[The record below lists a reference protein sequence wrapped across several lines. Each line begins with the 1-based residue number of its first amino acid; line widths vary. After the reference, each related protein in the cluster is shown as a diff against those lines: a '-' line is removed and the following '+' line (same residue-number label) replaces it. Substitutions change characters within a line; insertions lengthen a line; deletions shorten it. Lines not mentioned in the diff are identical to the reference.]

1 MPMKFETMVRGVQ
14 NPFTEIVSLVVLYGN
29 NGKKKDLER
38 YVDSANAAWDAACDW
53 FKHYPHLPITFEV
66 STVEQTLMYSSVSP
80 YVQLKCG
87 TSRYRIHIKTT
98 LPNLGYLQKVFGGFY
113 TTDIR
118 GIVEMWINK
127 NYTGSL
133 IPNKKENVDAGTESA
148 ETEMDETEMDETEGL
163 FVMSKGYIYEVY
175 TGVWVNR
182 FETLLKESAFIFTC
196 RLCKHG
202 DNQSRLDFEFANWN
216 GDGLKVTVTEYDEYW
231 KRDDYWKRN
240 VESVSECEV
249 RYINESDLKELEML
263 YREGKSKLPDTVFDD
278 IMETLGVSEEKLHEL
293 CGEIDNGNKVS
304 SGYPAENKIL
314 SLEKV
319 RDENKTED
327 IVRNWNGKAVVSWK
341 LDGCAVRLHY
351 KGVNFVRAETKGKSR
366 DVTELMKNVEGW
378 GEFPSRIKSKTKPF
392 GEKWFEG
399 KEWFLTGELVAKN
412 ASRSK
417 VAGYLLRKDTR
428 SKETEELARELE
440 FIVYDSNICEIH
452 PETESPEITQYS
464 QMLELL
470 SGRLYPKYGE
480 QMFKV
485 VTLDEFVDINTTLQR
500 LDPPKDI
507 DTDGLVIR
515 VNDIA
520 RYKSLGETSHHPKG
534 GVAFKFEDEWK
545 VVEPKH
551 IYGCRGVNN
560 VLKIIA
566 EFDPV
571 KFGDKTVTT
580 AVWQPRN
587 SGDFY
592 LKDYIGYDK
601 QEVWYGKYGQ
611 GKKFTEHFNVG
622 TIEVCLRGHVIP
634 QWRLIR
640 DE

>member
-1 MPMKFETMVRGVQ
+1 MPMKFGSVVKGVQ

-38 YVDSANAAWDAACDW
+38 YVDSTNAAWDAACDW
-53 FKHYPHLPITFEV
+53 FKRYPHMPIEFEV
-66 STVEQTLMYSSVSP
+66 STVEQTSKFIYVSP
-80 YVQLKCG
+80 YIQLKCG
-87 TSRYRIHIKTT
+87 TSRYRVYVKNT
-98 LPNLGYLQKVFGGFY
+98 LPNFSYLQKVFGEFY
-113 TTDIR
+113 NTDIR
-118 GIVEMWINK
+118 DIVEMWINK

-133 IPNKKENVDAGTESA
+133 IPDKKETESDETESA
-148 ETEMDETEMDETEGL
+148 ETEMNEMTGL
-163 FVMSKGYIYEVY
+163 FVISKGDVY
-175 TGVWVNR
+175 GVDSGKWVWQ
-182 FETLLKESAFIFTC
+182 EPLLGNESKFIFTC
-196 RLCKHG
+196 GLCKNC
-202 DNQSRLDFEFANWN
+202 DPQSRLDFEFADRNFE
-216 GDGLKVTVTEYDEYW
+216 GLKVTVTEYDTYE
-231 KRDDYWKRN
+231 RRN
-240 VESVSECEV
+240 VGSVSECEV
-249 RYINESDLKELEML
+249 RYINEDDLKELEML
-263 YREGKSKLPDTVFDD
+263 YREGRSKLPDTVFDD
-278 IMETLGVSEEKLHEL
+278 IMEALEVSEEKLHEL
-293 CGEIDNGNKVS
+293 CGEIDNSNKVS

-327 IVRNWNGKAVVSWK
+327 IVRNWKGKAVVSWK

-366 DVTELMKNVEGW
+366 DVTELMKNVSEC
-378 GEFPSRIKSKTKPF
+378 GEFPLQIKSKVKPF
-392 GEKWFEG
+392 GERWFEY
-399 KEWFLTGELVAKN
+399 KDWFVTGELVAKN

-417 VAGYLLRKDTR
+417 AAGYLLRKDVN
-428 SKETEELARELE
+428 SEETKTIASELE
-440 FIVYDSNICEIH
+440 FIVYDSNICEIY
-452 PETESPEITQYS
+452 PETERSEIKQYS
-464 QMLELL
+464 QMLDLL
-470 SGRLYPKYGE
+470 SYIPKVGDFNK
-480 QMFKV
+480 FKV
-485 VTLDEFVDINTTLQR
+485 VELDEFVDINTTLQR
-500 LDPPKDI
+500 LDSPKDI

-545 VVEPKH
+545 VVEPKR
-551 IYGCRGVNN
+551 IYGNRGVNN

-566 EFDPV
+566 EFEPV

-580 AVWQPRN
+580 AVWQPKN
-587 SGDFY
+587 SSDFY
-592 LKDYIGYDK
+592 LGNYVGCGK
-601 QEVWYGKYGQ
+601 QEVWYGSYGR

>member
-1 MPMKFETMVRGVQ
+1 MPMKFGTMVKGVQ

-38 YVDSANAAWDAACDW
+38 YVDSTNAAWDAACDW
-53 FKHYPHLPITFEV
+53 FKRYPHMPIEFEV
-66 STVEQTLMYSSVSP
+66 STVEQTSKFIFVSP
-80 YVQLKCG
+80 YIQLKCG
-87 TSRYRIHIKTT
+87 TSRYRIYVKNT
-98 LPNLGYLQKVFGGFY
+98 LPNFSYLQKVFGEFY
-113 TTDIR
+113 NTDIR
-118 GIVEMWINK
+118 DIVEMWINK

-133 IPNKKENVDAGTESA
+133 IPDKKETESTAETESA
-148 ETEMDETEMDETEGL
+148 TEMTGL
-163 FVMSKGYIYEVY
+163 FVISKGDVY
-175 TGVWVNR
+175 GVDSGKWVWQ
-182 FETLLKESAFIFTC
+182 EPLLGNESKFIFTC
-196 RLCKHG
+196 GLCKNC
-202 DNQSRLDFEFANWN
+202 DPQSRLDFEFADRNFE
-216 GDGLKVTVTEYDEYW
+216 GLKVTVTEYDTHE
-231 KRDDYWKRN
+231 KHN
-240 VESVSECEV
+240 VESVSECGV

-263 YREGKSKLPDTVFDD
+263 YREGRSKLPDTVFDD
-278 IMETLGVSEEKLHEL
+278 IMEALEVSEEKLHEL
-293 CGEIDNGNKVS
+293 CGEIDNSNKVS

-327 IVRNWNGKAVVSWK
+327 VVRNWKGKAVVSWK

-366 DVTELMKNVEGW
+366 DVTELMKNVAECE
-378 GEFPSRIKSKTKPF
+378 EFPLQIKSKIKPF
-392 GEKWFEG
+392 SERWFEY
-399 KEWFLTGELVAKN
+399 KDWFVTGELVAKN

-417 VAGYLLRKDTR
+417 AAGYLLRKDVN
-428 SKETEELARELE
+428 SEETKTIASELE
-440 FIVYDSNICEIH
+440 FIVYDSNICEIY
-452 PETESPEITQYS
+452 PETERSEITQYS
-464 QMLELL
+464 QMLDLL
-470 SGRLYPKYGE
+470 SYIPKVGDFNKFE
-480 QMFKV
+480 V
-485 VTLDEFVDINTTLQR
+485 VELDEFVDINTTLQR

-545 VVEPKH
+545 VVEPKR
-551 IYGCRGVNN
+551 IYGTRGVNN

-566 EFDPV
+566 EFEPV

-580 AVWQPRN
+580 AVWQPKN
-587 SGDFY
+587 SSDFY
-592 LKDYIGYDK
+592 LRNYVGCGKR
-601 QEVWYGKYGQ
+601 EVWYGQYGR

-634 QWRLIR
+634 QWRLMR

>member
-1 MPMKFETMVRGVQ
+1 MPMKFGTMVRGVQ

-38 YVDSANAAWDAACDW
+38 YVDSTNAAWDAACDW
-53 FKHYPHLPITFEV
+53 FKRYPHMPIEFEV
-66 STVEQTLMYSSVSP
+66 STVEQTSKFIYVSP
-80 YVQLKCG
+80 YIQLKCG
-87 TSRYRIHIKTT
+87 TSRYRIYVKNT
-98 LPNLGYLQKVFGGFY
+98 LPNFSYLQKVFGGFY
-113 TTDIR
+113 NTDIR
-118 GIVEMWINK
+118 DIVEMWINK

-133 IPNKKENVDAGTESA
+133 IPDKKETESTA
-148 ETEMDETEMDETEGL
+148 ETESTEMTGL
-163 FVMSKGYIYEVY
+163 FVISKGDVY
-175 TGVWVNR
+175 GVDSGKWVWQ
-182 FETLLKESAFIFTC
+182 EPLLGNESKFIFTC
-196 RLCKHG
+196 GLCKNC
-202 DNQSRLDFEFANWN
+202 DPQSRLDFEFADRNFE
-216 GDGLKVTVTEYDEYW
+216 GLKVTVTEYDTYE
-231 KRDDYWKRN
+231 RRN

-249 RYINESDLKELEML
+249 QYINEDDLKELEML
-263 YREGKSKLPDTVFDD
+263 YREGRSKLPDTVFDD
-278 IMETLGVSEEKLHEL
+278 IMEALEVSEEKLHEL

-327 IVRNWNGKAVVSWK
+327 VVRNWKGKAVVSWK

-366 DVTELMKNVEGW
+366 DVTELMKNVSEC
-378 GEFPSRIKSKTKPF
+378 GEFPLQIKSKIRPF
-392 GEKWFEG
+392 GERWFEY
-399 KEWFLTGELVAKN
+399 KDWFVTGELVAKN

-417 VAGYLLRKDTR
+417 AAGYLLRKDVN
-428 SKETEELARELE
+428 SEETKTIASELE
-440 FIVYDSNICEIH
+440 FIVYDSNICEIY
-452 PETESPEITQYS
+452 PETERSEITQYS
-464 QMLELL
+464 QMLDLL
-470 SGRLYPKYGE
+470 SYIPKVGDFNKFE
-480 QMFKV
+480 V
-485 VTLDEFVDINTTLQR
+485 VELDEFVDINTTLQR

-545 VVEPKH
+545 VVEPKR
-551 IYGCRGVNN
+551 IYGNRGVNN

-566 EFDPV
+566 EFEPV

-580 AVWQPRN
+580 AVWQPKN
-587 SGDFY
+587 SSYFY
-592 LKDYIGYDK
+592 LGNYVGCGK
-601 QEVWYGKYGQ
+601 QEVWYGQYGH

>member
-1 MPMKFETMVRGVQ
+1 MPMKFGTMVRGVQ

-38 YVDSANAAWDAACDW
+38 YVDSSNAAWDAACDW
-53 FKHYPHLPITFEV
+53 FKHYPHMPIEFEV
-66 STVEQTLMYSSVSP
+66 STVGQTLKFIYVSP
-80 YVQLKCG
+80 YIQLKCG
-87 TSRYRIHIKTT
+87 TSRYRIYVKNT
-98 LPNLGYLQKVFGGFY
+98 LPNFSYLQKAFGGFY
-113 TTDIR
+113 VTDIR
-118 GIVEMWINK
+118 DIVEMWINK

-133 IPNKKENVDAGTESA
+133 IPDKKETESTA
-148 ETEMDETEMDETEGL
+148 KTESTDETESTEMTGL
-163 FVMSKGYIYEVY
+163 FVISKGDVY
-175 TGVWVNR
+175 GVDSGKWVWQ
-182 FETLLKESAFIFTC
+182 EPLLGNESKFIFTC
-196 RLCKHG
+196 GLCKNC
-202 DNQSRLDFEFANWN
+202 DPQSRLDFEFADRNFE
-216 GDGLKVTVTEYDEYW
+216 GLKVTVTEYDTYE
-231 KRDDYWKRN
+231 RRN

-249 RYINESDLKELEML
+249 RYINEDDLKELEML
-263 YREGKSKLPDTVFDD
+263 YREGRSKLPDTVFDD
-278 IMETLGVSEEKLHEL
+278 IMEALEVSEEKLHEL
-293 CGEIDNGNKVS
+293 CGEIDNSNKVS

-327 IVRNWNGKAVVSWK
+327 IVRNWKGKAVVSWK

-351 KGVNFVRAETKGKSR
+351 RGVNFVRAETKGKSR
-366 DVTELMKNVEGW
+366 DVTELMKNVSEC
-378 GEFPSRIKSKTKPF
+378 GEFPLQIKSKVKPF
-392 GEKWFEG
+392 GERWFEY
-399 KEWFLTGELVAKN
+399 KDWFVTGELVAKN

-417 VAGYLLRKDTR
+417 AAGYLLRKDVN
-428 SKETEELARELE
+428 SEETKTIASELE
-440 FIVYDSNICEIH
+440 FIVYDSNICEIY
-452 PETESPEITQYS
+452 PKTDRSGITQYS
-464 QMLELL
+464 QMLDLL
-470 SGRLYPKYGE
+470 GYILKVGDFNK
-480 QMFKV
+480 FKV
-485 VTLDEFVDINTTLQR
+485 VELDEFVDINTTLHR

-545 VVEPKH
+545 VVEPKR
-551 IYGCRGVNN
+551 IYGNRGVNN

-566 EFDPV
+566 EFEPV

-580 AVWQPRN
+580 AVWQPKN
-587 SGDFY
+587 SSDFY
-592 LKDYIGYDK
+592 LGNYVGCDK
-601 QEVWYGKYGQ
+601 REVWYGQYGK

>member
-29 NGKKKDLER
+29 NAKKKDLER
-38 YVDSANAAWDAACDW
+38 YIDSANAAWDAACDW
-53 FKHYPHLPITFEV
+53 FKRYPHLPITFEV

-87 TSRYRIHIKTT
+87 TSRYRIHIKDT
-98 LPNLGYLQKVFGGFY
+98 LPNFGYLQKVFGGFY

-118 GIVEMWINK
+118 DIVEMWINK

-133 IPNKKENVDAGTESA
+133 IPDKKESTETESA
-148 ETEMDETEMDETEGL
+148 ETESAEMTGL
-163 FVMSKGYIYEVY
+163 FVISKGDVY
-175 TGVWVNR
+175 GVDSGKWVWQ
-182 FETLLKESAFIFTC
+182 EPLLGNESKFIFTC
-196 RLCKHG
+196 ELFKR
-202 DNQSRLDFEFANWN
+202 DDPQSRLDFEFADRNF
-216 GDGLKVTVTEYDEYW
+216 DGLKVTVTEYDTYD
-231 KRDDYWKRN
+231 RRN

-249 RYINESDLKELEML
+249 RYINEDDLKELEML

-319 RDENKTED
+319 RDEDKTED

-351 KGVNFVRAETKGKSR
+351 KGLNFVRAETKGKSR
-366 DVTELMKNVEGW
+366 DVTELMKNVAKC
-378 GEFPSRIKSKTKPF
+378 GEFPSQIKSKTKPF
-392 GEKWFEG
+392 DKKWFEG

-417 VAGYLLRKDTR
+417 VAGYLLRKDTH
-428 SKETEELARELE
+428 SKETEELAREFE

-470 SGRLYPKYGE
+470 SGRLYPNYVE

-500 LDPPKDI
+500 LDPPKDV

-520 RYKSLGETSHHPKG
+520 RYKSFGETSHHTKG
-534 GVAFKFEDEWK
+534 SVAFKFEDEWK
-545 VVEPKH
+545 AVEPKR
-551 IYGCRGVNN
+551 IYGSRGVNN

-580 AVWQPRN
+580 AVWQPKN
-587 SGDFY
+587 SSDFY
-592 LKDYIGYDK
+592 LNGYIGCDK
-601 QEVWYGKYGQ
+601 QEVWYGQYGK

>member
-1 MPMKFETMVRGVQ
+1 MPMKFGTMVRGVQ

-29 NGKKKDLER
+29 NAKKKDLER
-38 YVDSANAAWDAACDW
+38 YIDSANAAWDAACDW

-87 TSRYRIHIKTT
+87 TSRYRIHIKDT
-98 LPNLGYLQKVFGGFY
+98 LPNFSYLQKVFGGFY

-118 GIVEMWINK
+118 DIVEMWINK

-133 IPNKKENVDAGTESA
+133 IPDKKETESVA
-148 ETEMDETEMDETEGL
+148 ETESPVTEMTGL
-163 FVMSKGYIYEVY
+163 FVISKGDIY
-175 TGVWVNR
+175 GVDSGKWVWQ
-182 FETLLKESAFIFTC
+182 EPLLGNESKFIFTC
-196 RLCKHG
+196 ELCKH
-202 DNQSRLDFEFANWN
+202 DDPQSRLDLEFADRNRE
-216 GDGLKVTVTEYDEYW
+216 GLKVTVTEYDTYE
-231 KRDDYWKRN
+231 KRN

-293 CGEIDNGNKVS
+293 CGEIDNSNKVS

-327 IVRNWNGKAVVSWK
+327 VVRNWNGKAVVSWK

-366 DVTELMKNVEGW
+366 DVTELMKNVAEC
-378 GEFPSRIKSKTKPF
+378 GEFPLQIKSKTKPF

-417 VAGYLLRKDTR
+417 VAGYLLRKDTH
-428 SKETEELARELE
+428 SKETEELAREFE
-440 FIVYDSNICEIH
+440 FIVYDSNVCEIH

-470 SGRLYPKYGE
+470 SGRLYPKYAE

-485 VTLDEFVDINTTLQR
+485 VTLDEFVDINTTLQK
-500 LDPPKDI
+500 LDPPKDV

-515 VNDIA
+515 VNDIV
-520 RYKSLGETSHHPKG
+520 RYKSFGETSHHPKG

-545 VVEPKH
+545 VVEPKR
-551 IYGCRGVNN
+551 IYGSRGANN

-566 EFDPV
+566 EFVPV

-587 SGDFY
+587 SCDFY

-601 QEVWYGKYGQ
+601 QEVWYGKYGK
-611 GKKFTEHFNVG
+611 GEKFTEHFNVG

>member
-1 MPMKFETMVRGVQ
+1 MPMKFGTMVKGVQ

-38 YVDSANAAWDAACDW
+38 YVDSTNAAWDAACDW
-53 FKHYPHLPITFEV
+53 FKRYPHMPIEFEV
-66 STVEQTLMYSSVSP
+66 STVEQTSKFIYVSP
-80 YVQLKCG
+80 YIQLKCG
-87 TSRYRIHIKTT
+87 TSRYRVYVKDT
-98 LPNLGYLQKVFGGFY
+98 LPNFSYLQKVFGEFY
-113 TTDIR
+113 NTDIR
-118 GIVEMWINK
+118 DIVEMWINK

-133 IPNKKENVDAGTESA
+133 IPDKKETESAETESA
-148 ETEMDETEMDETEGL
+148 ETEMNEMTGL
-163 FVMSKGYIYEVY
+163 FVISKGDVY
-175 TGVWVNR
+175 GVDSGKWVWQ
-182 FETLLKESAFIFTC
+182 EPLLGNESKFIFTC
-196 RLCKHG
+196 GLCKNC
-202 DNQSRLDFEFANWN
+202 DPQSRLDFEFADRNFE
-216 GDGLKVTVTEYDEYW
+216 GLKVTVTEYDTYE
-231 KRDDYWKRN
+231 RRN

-249 RYINESDLKELEML
+249 RYINEDDLKELEML
-263 YREGKSKLPDTVFDD
+263 YREGRSKLPDTVFDD
-278 IMETLGVSEEKLHEL
+278 IMEALEVSEEKLHEL
-293 CGEIDNGNKVS
+293 CGEIDNSNKVS

-327 IVRNWNGKAVVSWK
+327 IVRNWKGKAVVSWK

-351 KGVNFVRAETKGKSR
+351 RGVNFVRAETKGKSR
-366 DVTELMKNVEGW
+366 DVTELMKNVSEC
-378 GEFPSRIKSKTKPF
+378 GEFPLQIKSKVKPF
-392 GEKWFEG
+392 GERWFEC
-399 KEWFLTGELVAKN
+399 KDWFVTGELVAKN

-417 VAGYLLRKDTR
+417 AAGYLLRKDVN
-428 SKETEELARELE
+428 SEETKTIASELE
-440 FIVYDSNICEIH
+440 FIVYDSNICEIY
-452 PETESPEITQYS
+452 PETERSEIKQYS
-464 QMLELL
+464 QMLDLL
-470 SGRLYPKYGE
+470 SYIPKVGDFNK
-480 QMFKV
+480 FKV
-485 VTLDEFVDINTTLQR
+485 VELDEFVDINTTLQR

-545 VVEPKH
+545 VVEPKR
-551 IYGCRGVNN
+551 IYGNRGVNN

-566 EFDPV
+566 EFEPV

-580 AVWQPRN
+580 AVWQPKN
-587 SGDFY
+587 SSDFY
-592 LKDYIGYDK
+592 LGNYVGCGK
-601 QEVWYGKYGQ
+601 QEVWYGPYGR

>member
-1 MPMKFETMVRGVQ
+1 MPMKFETMVKSVQ
-14 NPFTEIVSLVVLYGN
+14 NPFLEIVSLAVLHGN
-29 NGKKKDLER
+29 NAKKKDLER
-38 YVDSANAAWDAACDW
+38 YIDSANAAWDAACDW
-53 FKHYPHLPITFEV
+53 FKHYPHLPIEFEA
-66 STVEQTLMYSSVSP
+66 STVEQTLKSVRVLP
-80 YVQLKCG
+80 YIQLKCG
-87 TSRYRIHIKTT
+87 TSRYRICIKTT
-98 LPNLGYLQKVFGGFY
+98 LPNFGYLQKAFGGFY
-113 TTDIR
+113 VTDIR
-118 GIVEMWINK
+118 DIVEMWINK

-133 IPNKKENVDAGTESA
+133 IPDKKETESGAA
-148 ETEMDETEMDETEGL
+148 ETEITETESGDETTGL
-163 FVMSKGYIYEVY
+163 FVISKGDVY
-175 TGVWVNR
+175 GVDSGKWVWQ
-182 FETLLKESAFIFTC
+182 EPLLGNESKFIFTC
-196 RLCKHG
+196 KLCKNL
-202 DNQSRLDFEFANWN
+202 DPQSRLDLEFADRNYE
-216 GDGLKVTVTEYDEYW
+216 GLKVTVTEYDTYE
-231 KRDDYWKRN
+231 KRN
-240 VESVSECEV
+240 VESVSECEI

-263 YREGKSKLPDTVFDD
+263 YREGRSKLPDTVFDD
-278 IMETLGVSEEKLHEL
+278 IMEAIGVSEEKLHEL
-293 CGEIDNGNKVS
+293 CGEIDNSNKVS

-327 IVRNWNGKAVVSWK
+327 IVRNWKSKAVVSWK

-366 DVTELMKNVEGW
+366 DVTGLMRNVAEC
-378 GEFPSRIKSKTKPF
+378 GEFPLQIKSKVKPF
-392 GEKWFEG
+392 GERWFEY
-399 KEWFLTGELVAKN
+399 KDWFVTGELVAKN

-417 VAGYLLRKDTR
+417 AAGYLLRKDVN
-428 SKETEELARELE
+428 SEETKDIAQELE

-452 PETESPEITQYS
+452 PETERPEITQYS
-464 QMLELL
+464 QMLNLL
-470 SGRLYPKYGE
+470 GYMKTIGNFGG
-480 QMFKV
+480 FKV
-485 VTLDEFVDINTTLQR
+485 VECDEFVNVNTTLQR

-515 VNDIA
+515 ANDIA

-545 VVEPKH
+545 AVEPKRF
-551 IYGCRGVNN
+551 YGSIGVNN

-566 EFDPV
+566 EFEPV

-580 AVWQPRN
+580 AVWQPKN
-587 SGDFY
+587 SSDFY
-592 LKDYIGYDK
+592 LGNYVGCDK
-601 QEVWYGKYGQ
+601 REVWYWERGR

>member
-1 MPMKFETMVRGVQ
+1 MPMKFGTMVRGVQ

-29 NGKKKDLER
+29 NAKKKDLER
-38 YVDSANAAWDAACDW
+38 YIDSANAAWDAAGDW
-53 FKHYPHLPITFEV
+53 FKRYPQSPIEFEV
-66 STVEQTLMYSSVSP
+66 STVEQTSKFIYVKP
-80 YVQLKCG
+80 YIQLKCG
-87 TSRYRIHIKTT
+87 TSRYRIYIKNT
-98 LPNLGYLQKVFGGFY
+98 LPNFSYLQKVFGEFY
-113 TTDIR
+113 VTDIR
-118 GIVEMWINK
+118 DIVGMWINK

-133 IPNKKENVDAGTESA
+133 IPEKKEIVDAGEETESA
-148 ETEMDETEMDETEGL
+148 EMTGL
-163 FVMSKGYIYEVY
+163 FVISKGDVY
-175 TGVWVNR
+175 GMDSGKWVWQ
-182 FETLLKESAFIFTC
+182 EPLLGNESKFIFTC
-196 RLCKHG
+196 GLCKNC
-202 DNQSRLDFEFANWN
+202 DPQSRLDLEFADRNLE
-216 GDGLKVTVTEYDEYW
+216 GLKVTVTEYDTYE
-231 KRDDYWKRN
+231 RRN

-263 YREGKSKLPDTVFDD
+263 YREGRSKLPDTVFDD
-278 IMETLGVSEEKLHEL
+278 IMEALEVSEEKLHEL
-293 CGEIDNGNKVS
+293 CGEIDNSNKVS

-327 IVRNWNGKAVVSWK
+327 IVRNWKGKAVVSWK

-366 DVTELMKNVEGW
+366 DVTELMKNVAEC
-378 GEFPSRIKSKTKPF
+378 GEFPLHIKSKIKPF
-392 GEKWFEG
+392 GERWFEY
-399 KEWFLTGELVAKN
+399 KDWFVTGELVAKS

-417 VAGYLLRKDTR
+417 AAGYLLRKDVE
-428 SKETEELARELE
+428 SEETKTIASELE
-440 FIVYDSNICEIH
+440 FIVYDSNICEIY
-452 PETESPEITQYS
+452 PETDSPEITQYS
-464 QMLELL
+464 QMLDLL
-470 SGRLYPKYGE
+470 SYIPKVRDFNK
-480 QMFKV
+480 FKV
-485 VTLDEFVDINTTLQR
+485 VTCDEFVDINTTLQR

-545 VVEPKH
+545 VVEPKR
-551 IYGCRGVNN
+551 IYGNRGVNN

-566 EFDPV
+566 EFEPV
-571 KFGDKTVTT
+571 KFGDKIVTT
-580 AVWQPRN
+580 AVWQPKN
-587 SGDFY
+587 SSDFY
-592 LKDYIGYDK
+592 LGNYVGCDK
-601 QEVWYGKYGQ
+601 REVWYGQYGK
-611 GKKFTEHFNVG
+611 GKKFTEFFNAG

>member
-1 MPMKFETMVRGVQ
+1 MPMKFETMVKSVQ
-14 NPFTEIVSLVVLYGN
+14 NPFLEIVSLAVLHGN
-29 NGKKKDLER
+29 NAKKKDLER
-38 YVDSANAAWDAACDW
+38 YIDSANAAWDAACDW
-53 FKHYPHLPITFEV
+53 FKHYPHLPIEFEA
-66 STVEQTLMYSSVSP
+66 STVEQTLKSVRVLP
-80 YVQLKCG
+80 YIQLKCG
-87 TSRYRIHIKTT
+87 TSRYRIYIKTT
-98 LPNLGYLQKVFGGFY
+98 LSNFGYLQKAFGGFY
-113 TTDIR
+113 VTDIR
-118 GIVEMWINK
+118 DIVEMWINK

-133 IPNKKENVDAGTESA
+133 IPDKKETESGAAETESA
-148 ETEMDETEMDETEGL
+148 ETESGDETTGL
-163 FVMSKGYIYEVY
+163 FVISKGDVY
-175 TGVWVNR
+175 GVDSGKWVWQ
-182 FETLLKESAFIFTC
+182 EPLLGNESKFIFTC
-196 RLCKHG
+196 KLCKNL
-202 DNQSRLDFEFANWN
+202 DPQSRLDLEFADRNYE
-216 GDGLKVTVTEYDEYW
+216 GLKVTVTEYDTYE
-231 KRDDYWKRN
+231 KRN
-240 VESVSECEV
+240 VESVSECEI

-263 YREGKSKLPDTVFDD
+263 YREGRSKLPDTVFDD
-278 IMETLGVSEEKLHEL
+278 IMEAIGVSEEKLHEL
-293 CGEIDNGNKVS
+293 CGEIDNSNKVS

-327 IVRNWNGKAVVSWK
+327 IVRNWKSKAVVSWK

-366 DVTELMKNVEGW
+366 DVTGLMRNVAEC
-378 GEFPSRIKSKTKPF
+378 GEFPLQIKSKVKPF
-392 GEKWFEG
+392 GKRWFEY
-399 KEWFLTGELVAKN
+399 KDWFVTGELVAKN

-417 VAGYLLRKDTR
+417 AAGYLLRKDVN
-428 SKETEELARELE
+428 SEETKDIAQELE

-452 PETESPEITQYS
+452 PETERPEITQYS
-464 QMLELL
+464 QMLNLL
-470 SGRLYPKYGE
+470 GYMKTIGNFGG
-480 QMFKV
+480 FKV
-485 VTLDEFVDINTTLQR
+485 VECDEFVNVNTTLQR

-515 VNDIA
+515 ANDIA

-545 VVEPKH
+545 AVEPKRF
-551 IYGCRGVNN
+551 YGSIGVNN

-566 EFDPV
+566 EFEPV

-580 AVWQPRN
+580 AVWQPKN
-587 SGDFY
+587 SSDFY
-592 LKDYIGYDK
+592 LGNYVGCDK
-601 QEVWYGKYGQ
+601 REVWYWERGR

>member
-29 NGKKKDLER
+29 NQKKKELER
-38 YVDSANAAWDAACDW
+38 YIDSANAAWDAACDW
-53 FKHYPHLPITFEV
+53 LKRYPHSPIEFEA
-66 STVEQTLMYSSVSP
+66 STVEQTLKSISVKP

-87 TSRYRIHIKTT
+87 TSRYRIYVKTT
-98 LPNLGYLQKVFGGFY
+98 LPNFSYLQKVFGGFY
-113 TTDIR
+113 VTDIR
-118 GIVEMWINK
+118 NIVEMWINK

-133 IPNKKENVDAGTESA
+133 VPDKNETESA
-148 ETEMDETEMDETEGL
+148 ETESVAETESAKTTGL
-163 FVMSKGYIYEVY
+163 FVISKGDVY
-175 TGVWVNR
+175 GVDTGRWVWQ
-182 FETLLKESAFIFTC
+182 EPLLGNESKFIFTC
-196 RLCKHG
+196 GLCKNR
-202 DNQSRLDFEFANWN
+202 DPQSRLDLEFADRNFE
-216 GDGLKVTVTEYDEYW
+216 GLKVTVTEYDTHE
-231 KRDDYWKRN
+231 KRN

-249 RYINESDLKELEML
+249 RYINEGDLKELEML
-263 YREGKSKLPDTVFDD
+263 YREGRSKLPDTVFDD
-278 IMETLGVSEEKLHEL
+278 IMEALEVSEEKLHEL
-293 CGEIDNGNKVS
+293 CGEIDNSNKVS

-319 RDENKTED
+319 RDEDKTED

-351 KGVNFVRAETKGKSR
+351 KGLNFVRAETKGKSR
-366 DVTELMKNVEGW
+366 DVTELMKNVAKC
-378 GEFPSRIKSKTKPF
+378 GEFPLQIKCKTKPF
-392 GEKWFEG
+392 GERWFEY
-399 KEWFLTGELVAKN
+399 KDWFVTGELVTKN

-417 VAGYLLRKDTR
+417 AAGYLLRKDVN
-428 SKETEELARELE
+428 SEETKGIARDLE

-452 PETESPEITQYS
+452 PGTESSEITQYS

-470 SGRLYPKYGE
+470 SGRLLRAYSGE
-480 QMFKV
+480 IFKV
-485 VTLDEFVDINTTLQR
+485 VELDEFVDINTTLQN

-515 VNDIA
+515 VNNIA
-520 RYKSLGETSHHPKG
+520 KYKSLGETSHHPKG

-545 VVEPKH
+545 VVTTKR
-551 IYGCRGVNN
+551 IYGSRGANN

-566 EFDPV
+566 EFEPI

-580 AVWQPRN
+580 AVWQPKN
-587 SGDFY
+587 SSDFY
-592 LKDYIGYDK
+592 LGNYVGYDK
-601 QEVWYGKYGQ
+601 QEVWYGKYGK
-611 GKKFTEHFNVG
+611 GKKFTEYFNVG

>member
-1 MPMKFETMVRGVQ
+1 MPMKFGTMVRGVQ

-38 YVDSANAAWDAACDW
+38 YIDSANAAWDAACDW

-66 STVEQTLMYSSVSP
+66 STVEQTLMYSHVSP

-87 TSRYRIHIKTT
+87 TSRYRIHIKTE
-98 LPNLGYLQKVFGGFY
+98 LPNFSYLQKVFGGFY
-113 TTDIR
+113 MTDIR
-118 GIVEMWINK
+118 DIVEMWINK

-133 IPNKKENVDAGTESA
+133 IPNKKENVDAGTETESGG
-148 ETEMDETEMDETEGL
+148 TEMNETEGL

-182 FETLLKESAFIFTC
+182 FEPLLTESAFIFTC

-202 DNQSRLDFEFANWN
+202 DHQSRLDFEFANWN
-216 GDGLKVTVTEYDEYW
+216 GEGLKVTVTEYDTYE
-231 KRDDYWKRN
+231 KRN

-249 RYINESDLKELEML
+249 RYINEDDLKELEML

-278 IMETLGVSEEKLHEL
+278 IMETIGVSEEKLHEL
-293 CGEIDNGNKVS
+293 CCEIDNSNKVS

-366 DVTELMKNVEGW
+366 DVTELMKNVEGC
-378 GEFPSRIKSKTKPF
+378 GEFPLRIKSKTKPF

-417 VAGYLLRKDTR
+417 AAGYLLRKDTH
-428 SKETEELARELE
+428 SKETEELAREFE

-470 SGRLYPKYGE
+470 SGRLYPKCAE
-480 QMFKV
+480 SMFKV

-520 RYKSLGETSHHPKG
+520 RYKSFGETSHHPKG

-545 VVEPKH
+545 VVEPKR
-551 IYGCRGVNN
+551 IYGSRGSNN

-587 SGDFY
+587 SCDFY
-592 LKDYIGYDK
+592 LNGYIGYDK
-601 QEVWYGKYGQ
+601 QEVWYGPYGQ

>member
-1 MPMKFETMVRGVQ
+1 MPMKFETMVKGVQ
-14 NPFTEIVSLVVLYGN
+14 NPFLEVVSLAVLHGN

-38 YVDSANAAWDAACDW
+38 YIDSANAAWDAACDW
-53 FKHYPHLPITFEV
+53 FKHYPHLPIEFEV
-66 STVEQTLMYSSVSP
+66 STVEQNLKFTHVSP
-80 YVQLKCG
+80 YIQLKCG
-87 TSRYRIHIKTT
+87 TSRYRIYVKNT
-98 LPNLGYLQKVFGGFY
+98 LPNFSYLQKAFGGFY
-113 TTDIR
+113 ITDIR
-118 GIVEMWINK
+118 DIVEMWINK

-133 IPNKKENVDAGTESA
+133 VPDKKETESA
-148 ETEMDETEMDETEGL
+148 ETESAETESGEMTGL
-163 FVMSKGYIYEVY
+163 FVISKGDVY
-175 TGVWVNR
+175 GVDTGKWVWQ
-182 FETLLKESAFIFTC
+182 EPLLGNESKFIFTC
-196 RLCKHG
+196 KLCKR
-202 DNQSRLDFEFANWN
+202 DNPQSRLNLEFADRNYE
-216 GDGLKVTVTEYDEYW
+216 GLKVTVTEYDTYE
-231 KRDDYWKRN
+231 KRN

-263 YREGKSKLPDTVFDD
+263 YREGRSKLPDTVFDD
-278 IMETLGVSEEKLHEL
+278 IMEAVGVSEEKLHEL
-293 CGEIDNGNKVS
+293 CGEIDNSNKVS

-327 IVRNWNGKAVVSWK
+327 IVRNWKSKAVVSWK

-366 DVTELMKNVEGW
+366 DVTELMKNVAEC
-378 GEFPSRIKSKTKPF
+378 GEFPLQIKSKVKPF
-392 GEKWFEG
+392 GERWFEY
-399 KEWFLTGELVAKN
+399 KDWFVTGELVAKN

-417 VAGYLLRKDTR
+417 AAGYLLRKDAN
-428 SKETEELARELE
+428 SEETKDIASELE

-452 PETESPEITQYS
+452 PETERPEITQYS
-464 QMLELL
+464 QMLNLL
-470 SGRLYPKYGE
+470 GCMRTIGNFGR
-480 QMFKV
+480 FKV
-485 VTLDEFVDINTTLQR
+485 VECDEFVDINKTLQR

-534 GVAFKFEDEWK
+534 GAAFKFEDEWK
-545 VVEPKH
+545 FVEPKR
-551 IYGCRGVNN
+551 IYGRIGVNC

-566 EFDPV
+566 EFEPV

-580 AVWQPRN
+580 AVWQPKN
-587 SGDFY
+587 SGDFD
-592 LKDYIGYDK
+592 LGGYVGCDER
-601 QEVWYGKYGQ
+601 EVLYWKSGNY
-611 GKKFTEHFNVG
+611 KKFTECFNVG

-634 QWRLIR
+634 QWRLMR

>member
-1 MPMKFETMVRGVQ
+1 MPMKFGTMVKGVQ
-14 NPFTEIVSLVVLYGN
+14 NPFLEIVSLTVLYGN
-29 NGKKKDLER
+29 NAKKKDLER
-38 YVDSANAAWDAACDW
+38 YIDSANAAWDAACDW
-53 FKHYPHLPITFEV
+53 FKHYPHLPIEFEA
-66 STVEQTLMYSSVSP
+66 STVEQNLKFVSVKP

-87 TSRYRIHIKTT
+87 TSRYRIYIKTT
-98 LPNLGYLQKVFGGFY
+98 LPNFSYLQKTFGGFY
-113 TTDIR
+113 ITDIR
-118 GIVEMWINK
+118 DIVEMWINK

-133 IPNKKENVDAGTESA
+133 IPDKKETESGETESGETESGA
-148 ETEMDETEMDETEGL
+148 ETTGL
-163 FVMSKGYIYEVY
+163 FVISKGDVY
-175 TGVWVNR
+175 GVDSGKWVWQ
-182 FETLLKESAFIFTC
+182 EPLLGNESKFIFTC
-196 RLCKHG
+196 KLCKNL
-202 DNQSRLDFEFANWN
+202 DPQSRLDLEFADRNYE
-216 GDGLKVTVTEYDEYW
+216 GLKVTVTEYDTYEN
-231 KRDDYWKRN
+231 RN

-263 YREGKSKLPDTVFDD
+263 YREGRSKLPDTVFDD
-278 IMETLGVSEEKLHEL
+278 IMEAIGVSEEKLHEL
-293 CGEIDNGNKVS
+293 CGEIDNSNKVY

-327 IVRNWNGKAVVSWK
+327 IVRNWKGKAVVSWK

-366 DVTELMKNVEGW
+366 DVTGLMKNVAEC
-378 GEFPSRIKSKTKPF
+378 GEFPLQIKSKVKPF
-392 GEKWFEG
+392 GERWFEY
-399 KEWFLTGELVAKN
+399 KDWFVTGELVAKN

-417 VAGYLLRKDTR
+417 AAGYLLRKDVN
-428 SKETEELARELE
+428 SEETKRITSELE
-440 FIVYDSNICEIH
+440 FMVYDSNICEIY
-452 PETESPEITQYS
+452 PETDRPEITQYS

-470 SGRLYPKYGE
+470 SYIQKVRDFNK
-480 QMFKV
+480 FKV
-485 VTLDEFVDINTTLQR
+485 VTIDEFVDINTTLQR

-515 VNDIA
+515 VNDLA

-545 VVEPKH
+545 VVEPKR
-551 IYGCRGVNN
+551 IYGNRSANN

-580 AVWQPRN
+580 AVWQPKN
-587 SGDFY
+587 SADFY
-592 LKDYIGYDK
+592 LGNYVGCDK
-601 QEVWYGKYGQ
+601 REVLYGQ
-611 GKKFTEHFNVG
+611 YGRGKKFTECFNVG